1 MSHLIDFHFD
11 FETRSRIDLKLA
23 GSVRY
28 ATDPSTE
35 ATLLTWCFGRTGSI
49 KAWAMGQTIPDELMD
64 VALHPEKYRFN
75 AFNIGFDYL
84 IWTQVFSKLIPNSV
98 RPGIENLED
107 TMALSCHFRMGA
119 SLDAVARMMNLP
131 YSKDKEG
138 RRIMLKQ
145 CKPNAKG
152 EFPVLTDAEKEMFLR
167 YGIIDTQILREVYYK
182 LPPLPAPER
191 WAWEWTMRRN
201 LRGIKIDTDLVSEME
216 SIINETLPKLVHEF
230 DVLVGGKVK
239 INSPKCKDYF
249 KEYYPWIE
257 NMQADTVR
265 DMLASNLQVH
275 PAVRRAL
282 EIKDLAGSTSLAKV
296 KCAVEQQY
304 AGRIFGILSYHY
316 AHTKRWAGRG
326 IQIQNFPRVDDT
338 KDDQIDFDLNVV
350 DVTSTIRS
358 KRSTL
363 KDPLGFVKN
372 LLRRIWI
379 PDGEQMFY
387 CGDFSRVE
395 PSVLYWLLGQG
406 DIPAKWY
413 EEMAAEIYNKP
424 VSEIAKDSEER
435 TVGKSAN
442 LGCGYGMGPDKFK
455 ADTAKKTGI
464 ILSDEM
470 ARQVVFTYRR
480 KNKAIVDFWKET
492 EWAFRRAVLKESSI
506 LCNGRIHV
514 MPMQAPYRGVQIRL
528 PSGSYLFYHN
538 AQIDT
543 ENSDRGMREILT
555 YTTDEGG
562 ILGRSKLYGGL
573 LTEHIVSATAR
584 DILVPAMWRLE
595 NAGFDVLNVVHDE
608 IWAQAEDGRDQE
620 FKKLMCINPSW
631 CDMKIDADLKCGV
644 RYLK

>member
-1 MSHLIDFHFD
+1 MSYLIDFHFD
-11 FETRSRIDLKLA
+11 FETRSHVELKTE
-23 GSVRY
+23 GTVKY
-28 ATDPSTE
+28 ATHESTE
-35 ATLLTWCFGRTGSI
+35 ATLLTWCFGRTGAI
-49 KAWAMGQTIPDELMD
+49 KFWKHGDPVPEEILE
-64 VALHPEKYRFN
+64 VAHNPHKYKFN

-84 IWTQVFSKLIPNSV
+84 IWTLVFSKVVKDLV
-98 RPGIENLED
+98 RPKIENLED
-107 TMALSCHFRMGA
+107 TMALSCHFRVGA

-152 EFPVLTDAEKEMFLR
+152 VFPTLTEDEWKQFVK
-167 YGIIDTQILREVYYK
+167 YGLIDTQILREVYYN

-201 LRGIKIDTDLVSEME
+201 LRGIRIDEDLVNEMDN
-216 SIINETLPKLVHEF
+216 IIKITMPKLVGEF
-230 DVLVGGKVK
+230 DRLVAGRVA

-249 KEYYPWIE
+249 KTYYPWIE

-275 PAVRRAL
+275 PDVRRAV

-296 KCAVEQQY
+296 KCAVEQKY
-304 AGRIFGILSYHY
+304 AGRIYGVLSYHY

-326 IQIQNFPRVDDT
+326 IQIQNFPRVDD
-338 KDDQIDFDLNVV
+338 KKADAIDFDLNVKDLASAV
-350 DVTSTIRS
+350 RS
-358 KRSTL
+358 KRSEL

-372 LLRRIWI
+372 LLRRMWI
-379 PDGEQMFY
+379 PDEGLMFY

-395 PSVLYWLLGQG
+395 PSVMYWLLGMG
-406 DIPAKWY
+406 AIPSKWY
-413 EEMAAEIYNKP
+413 EEMAAEIYNLP
-424 VSEIAKDSEER
+424 VNEIGKDSEER

-455 ADTAKKTGI
+455 ADTLKKTGI
-464 ILSDEM
+464 ILSDDM
-470 ARQVVFTYRR
+470 ARQVVYTYRR
-480 KNKAIVDFWKET
+480 KNKPIVDFWKET
-492 EWAFRRAVLKESSI
+492 EWAFRRAILGESSI
-506 LCNGRIHV
+506 LCKGKIHF

-528 PSGSYLFYHN
+528 PSGSYLFYHH
-538 AQIDT
+538 AQIDY
-543 ENSDRGMREILT
+543 ENSKEILT
-555 YTTDEGG
+555 YATDEGRG
-562 ILGRSKLYGGL
+562 LGRSKLYGGL
-573 LTEHIVSATAR
+573 LTEHIVSSTAR

>member
-1 MSHLIDFHFD
+1 MDNLIDFHFD
-11 FETRSRIDLKLA
+11 FETRSRIDLKAA
-23 GSVRY
+23 GTVRY

-49 KAWAMGQTIPDELMD
+49 KYWSLGNPVPAELID
-64 VALHPEKYRFN
+64 VATNPDKYRFN

-84 IWTQVFSKLIPNSV
+84 IWTLVFSRVVPGLV
-98 RPGIENLED
+98 RPKIQNLED
-107 TMALSCHFRMGA
+107 TMAISCHFRMGG
-119 SLDAVARMMNLP
+119 SLDATAMMMGLP
-131 YSKDKEG
+131 YTKDKEG

-152 EFPVLTDAEKEMFLR
+152 EFPTLTEDELEKFIN
-167 YGIIDTQILREVYYK
+167 YGIIDTRILRDVYYRM
-182 LPPLPAPER
+182 PPLPSPER

-201 LRGIKIDTDLVSEME
+201 LRGIRLDTDLVDEMQ
-216 SIINETLPKLVHEF
+216 SIINETMPKLVHEF
-230 DVLVGGKVK
+230 DLLVGGKVK

-249 KEYYPWIE
+249 KQYYPWIE

-265 DMLASNLQVH
+265 DMLASDIQVH
-275 PAVRRAL
+275 PSARRAL

-304 AGRIFGILSYHY
+304 AGRIYNVLSYHY

-326 IQIQNFPRVDDT
+326 IQIQNFPRVDD
-338 KDDQIDFDLNVV
+338 KKIDSIDFDLDTEDLASLV
-350 DVTSTIRS
+350 RA
-358 KRSTL
+358 KRHTL

-372 LLRRIWI
+372 LLRRIWL
-379 PDGEQMFY
+379 PEPGQMFY

-395 PSVLYWLLGQG
+395 PSVMYWLLDLG
-406 DIPAKWY
+406 DIPPKWY
-413 EEMAAEIYNKP
+413 EEMAAEIYNVP

-464 ILSDEM
+464 ILSDDM

-480 KNKAIVDFWKET
+480 KNSAIVNFWKDI
-492 EWAFRRAVLKESSI
+492 EWAFRRAVLGEPTT
-506 LCNGRIHV
+506 LCNRRVHV
-514 MPMQAPYRGVQIRL
+514 MPMPSPHKGVQIRL
-528 PSGSYLFYHN
+528 PSGSHLYYHN
-538 AQIDT
+538 ARIDYET
-543 ENSDRGMREILT
+543 TDKGTREILT
-555 YTTDEGG
+555 YATDEGG

-608 IWAQAEDGRDQE
+608 IWAQAEDGRAQE

-631 CDMKIDADLKCGV
+631 CNMKIDADLKCGK

>member
-11 FETRSRIDLKLA
+11 FETRSRIDLKVA
-23 GSVRY
+23 GTVRY

-49 KAWAMGQTIPDELMD
+49 KYWKYGQQIPAELLD
-64 VALHPEKYRFN
+64 VAHNPDKYKFN

-84 IWTQVFSKLIPNSV
+84 IWTLVFSKVVPELV
-98 RPGIENLED
+98 RPKIENLED
-107 TMALSCHFRMGA
+107 TMALTCHFRMGA
-119 SLDAVARMMNLP
+119 SLDAAARMMNLP
-131 YSKDKEG
+131 FTKDKDG

-152 EFPVLTDAEKEMFLR
+152 EFPTLTEEEWDKFVH
-167 YGIIDTQILREVYYK
+167 YGLIDTKILRDVYYSI
-182 LPPLPAPER
+182 PALPAPER
-191 WAWEWTMRRN
+191 WAWEWTFKRN
-201 LRGIKIDTDLVSEME
+201 LRGIKIDSDLVNEMA
-216 SIINETLPKLVHEF
+216 SIITESTPKLVNEF
-230 DVLVGGKVK
+230 DMLVGGKVK
-239 INSPKCKDYF
+239 INSPKCKDFF
-249 KEYYPWIE
+249 KQYYPWIE

-265 DMLASNLQVH
+265 DMLASDLQVH
-275 PAVRRAL
+275 PTVRRAL
-282 EIKDLAGSTSLAKV
+282 EIKDLAGSTSIAKV
-296 KCAVEQQY
+296 KCAVEQSY
-304 AGRIFGILSYHY
+304 SSRIYGVLSYHY

-338 KDDQIDFDLNVV
+338 KADPIDFDL
-350 DVTSTIRS
+350 DVEDLTTTVKE
-358 KRSTL
+358 KRSNL
-363 KDPLGFVKN
+363 KDPIGFVKN

-379 PDGEQMFY
+379 PDTGLMFY

-492 EWAFRRAVLKESSI
+492 EWAFRRAVLGEPSI
-506 LCNGRIHV
+506 LCNGKVHF
-514 MPMQAPYRGVQIRL
+514 MPMQRPHKGVQIRL
-528 PSGSYLFYHN
+528 PSGSYLYYHY
-538 AQIDT
+538 AQIDAEET
-543 ENSDRGMREILT
+543 DKGMREILT
-555 YTTDEGG
+555 YATDEGG

-584 DILVPAMWRLE
+584 DILVPAMYRLE

-608 IWAQAEDGRDQE
+608 IWAQAQDGRDQE
-620 FKKLMCINPSW
+620 FKRIMCINPSW
-631 CDMKIDADLKCGV
+631 CNMKIDADLKCGV